1 MEKIQRI
8 NKGSSL
14 LAFPAS
20 FSVIDIE
27 TTGLSP
33 YYDEIIELSAIKVI
47 DGAVTDK
54 FTSLV
59 QPKPYSDGIYIDSF
73 ITELTGI
80 TNEMLSSAPTLSSV
94 LPDYLD
100 FIGNDLLIGHNVN
113 FDINFIYDSANSLL
127 SRTFSNDFVDTMRIS
142 RQLHPEFQHHRLADL
157 CERYHIDYTGAHRSL
172 FDCALTI
179 KCLSFLS
186 DDVEQLY
193 GSIDNFLKHVTS
205 KSKFV
210 HASDIVATTDNINPN
225 SLLRDKVI
233 VFTGALDTLTRREA
247 MQIVVNHGGIN
258 ADNVTQKTNYL
269 VLGNNDYC
277 TTIKDGKSRK
287 QKRAEQLKL
296 AGLDIEI
303 IPESVFLDMLDEE

>member
-1 MEKIQRI
+1 MKKNQRI
-8 NKGSSL
+8 NKGNSL

-33 YYDEIIELSAIKVI
+33 YYDQIIELSAIKVI
-47 DGAVTDK
+47 DGTVVDK
-54 FTSLV
+54 FTTLV
-59 QPKPYSDGIYIDSF
+59 QPDPDCDGVYIDSF

-80 TNEMLSSAPTLSSV
+80 TNEMLASAPKLSST
-94 LPDYLD
+94 LPDYLN
-100 FIGNDLLIGHNVN
+100 FIGNDLLVGHNVN
-113 FDINFIYDSANSLL
+113 FDINFIYDKAESLL
-127 SRTFSNDFVDTMRIS
+127 SETFSNDFVDTMRIS
-142 RQLHPEFQHHRLADL
+142 RRLHPEFQHHRLADL
-157 CERYHIDYTGAHRSL
+157 CERYHIDYTNAHRSL
-172 FDCALTI
+172 SDCLLTL

-186 DDVEQLY
+186 EDVVQLY
-193 GSIDNFLKHVTS
+193 GSIDNFVQQATA
-205 KSKFV
+205 KSV
-210 HASDIVATTDNINPN
+210 CASDIVATTDTINPN
-225 SLLRDKVI
+225 NLLRDKVI
-233 VFTGALDTLTRREA
+233 VFTGALDTLTRKEA